1 MKFSY
6 LIDRVVNIDFQNLNQ
21 TLDTV
26 SKRSGKG
33 KLSLVCDMAWCG
45 LKYGAG

>member
-26 SKRSGKG
+26 PNVLAKASS
-33 KLSLVCDMAWCG
+33 AWSVTW
-45 LKYGAG
+45 LGAV